1 MAPKT
6 QNHFLEFY
14 KKVEYPIHGIL
25 YLILITA
32 IIYGNQIPDSIKAF
46 GPNPIYR
53 VFAFILVLAV
63 SKYISVFHAM
73 LLALLILLHISFTP
87 GLEGYENSLMTA
99 RKQRRWF
106 DEEVLGEK
114 PMAYQN
120 DKVITQA
127 PNS

>member
-25 YLILITA
+25 YLILMTA